1 MNTEDLQTKDDVPER
16 TYIEQ
21 PVKKYAF
28 VSKRALE
35 ADHIGYCYR
44 DEPETKI
51 DSGWRFLYGDEDEN
65 YLDNPTHSEAVY
77 PEDMLSINPAL
88 DVILGAPV
96 DTEFFWNEESESYEE
111 IIN

>member
-16 TYIEQ
+16 TWNESS
-21 PVKKYAF
+21 VRKYAF

-44 DEPETKI
+44 DEPETNI
-51 DSGWRFLYGDEDEN
+51 DSGWRFLYGDEDEE
-65 YLDNPTHSEAVY
+65 YLDNPTHSEAIY

-88 DVILGAPV
+88 DVILGASV
-96 DTEFFWNEESESYEE
+96 GLEFEWDDESEMYVE
-111 IIN
+111 ITD